1 MTADDPVPVGL
12 PRLPRL
18 EPRQRS
24 LLLATVLCYLLGYPL
39 ALTVAPAIG
48 WTLVMIGGL
57 FLLSLGFVTIR
68 RVHTDSVEPDDGVPS
83 SSSLGS
89 SR

>member
-1 MTADDPVPVGL
+1 MSADEPVPAGL
-12 PRLPRL
+12 PRLDR
-18 EPRQRS
+18 RQRS
-24 LLLATVLCYLLGYPL
+24 LLLATVLSYLLGYPL

-68 RVHTDSVEPDDGVPS
+68 RIHVDSGGSAEKVPS
-83 SSSLGS
+83 TPSPGS
-89 SR
+89 GR